1 MPDFDNDAPC
11 KPSVRRPTV
20 PSEVTAPT
28 DDSAAPSVQR
38 SGAYERFLQCLM
50 QGAFRPGRLVTQRE
64 ICDATG
70 STITAV
76 REALKRLEG
85 EGIVTLIPQRGIRIL
100 DIDEK
105 TINDAFRMRLM
116 VEIEAVRAYADQAD
130 KSAAIELR
138 SRTEAAANATVTTP
152 EPLDL
157 SEINAR
163 TALDHEMHRLFVNA
177 MGNAFADELFDR
189 ILGRLQLSRLV
200 FRLRNYT
207 DDRAIR
213 EHLNILDFVIEGD
226 PDSAGTAMETHLQ
239 ASWRRALGVSR

>member
-1 MPDFDNDAPC
+1 MTDAATP
-11 KPSVRRPTV
+11 KTGTLRNV
-20 PSEVTAPT
+20 AH
-28 DDSAAPSVQR
+28 
-38 SGAYERFLQCLM
+38 ERFMENLNAGVLKPAQ
-50 QGAFRPGRLVTQRE
+50 LVTQRE
-64 ICDATG
+64 LCTLLDVPMG
-70 STITAV
+70 PM